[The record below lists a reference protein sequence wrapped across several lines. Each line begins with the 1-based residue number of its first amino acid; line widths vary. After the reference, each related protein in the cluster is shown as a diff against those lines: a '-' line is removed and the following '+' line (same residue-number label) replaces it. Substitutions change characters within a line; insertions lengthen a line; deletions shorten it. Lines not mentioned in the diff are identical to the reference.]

1 MASVQLVERRPS
13 VEEYCRLISAV
24 GWKPRDAE
32 AISRALAASLF
43 AICAETNG
51 EVIGM
56 GRVIGD
62 GGLHYYLTD
71 VVVVPAHQHRG
82 LGSEIVAALTKHV
95 ESIPFKNTLACLFPV
110 AGTDDVY
117 ERVGDKAP

>member
-43 AICAETNG
+43 SICAETNG

-62 GGLHYYLTD
+62 GGLPYYLTD
-71 VVVVPAHQHRG
+71 VVVVSPPQHPG
-82 LGSEIVAALTKHV
+82 LGSPNVAALTKDL
-95 ESIPFKNTLACLFPV
+95 ENISFQ
-110 AGTDDVY
+110 
-117 ERVGDKAP
+117 

>member
-56 GRVIGD
+56 GRVIGG
-62 GGLHYYLTD
+62 GGLHYYLND
-71 VVVVPAHQHRG
+71 VVVVSPPQHPRIG
-82 LGSEIVAALTKHV
+82 PQIVPALTKYV
-95 ESIPFKNTLACLFPV
+95 EIIPFQN
-110 AGTDDVY
+110 
-117 ERVGDKAP
+117 

>member
-24 GWKPRDAE
+24 GWKPRDVE
-32 AISRALAASLF
+32 AVSRALGASIF

-51 EVIGM
+51 GVIGM

-62 GGLHYYLTD
+62 GGPHYYLKEVGGATA
-71 VVVVPAHQHRG
+71 PQQPGISSAI
-82 LGSEIVAALTKHV
+82 SSAPTKQS
-95 ESIPFKNTLACLFPV
+95 ESIPFKTH
-110 AGTDDVY
+110 
-117 ERVGDKAP
+117 

>member
-24 GWKPRDAE
+24 GWKPRDVE
-32 AISRALAASLF
+32 AVSRALGASLF

-71 VVVVPAHQHRG
+71 VVVVPPHQPPRPRPG
-82 LGSEIVAALTKHV
+82 NVPGPAKDGENIPIQKH
-95 ESIPFKNTLACLFPV
+95 
-110 AGTDDVY
+110 
-117 ERVGDKAP
+117 